1 MVREGRVADVDKV
14 EASPTT
20 LKVAVWLLLL
30 QAAALA
36 LLTLYLVYLD
46 VTATSSSV
54 EGAVSTTVF
63 VGLMA
68 AAFTV
73 VGVSLSRRRRWARG
87 PAIVVEMLQVPI
99 GYTMLTHGLPVVG
112 APVLLF
118 GVVGAGLLLA
128 PSTRRA
134 LGLD

>member
-1 MVREGRVADVDKV
+1 VDKV

-30 QAAALA
+30 QASVLA

-46 VTATSSSV
+46 LTAESATV
-54 EGAVSTTVF
+54 AGALSTTVF
-63 VGLMA
+63 VAIMA
-68 AAFTV
+68 AAFSA
-73 VGVSLSRRRRWARG
+73 VGISLLRRRRWARG
-87 PAIVVEMLQVPI
+87 PAIVIEMLQVPI
-99 GYTMLTHGLPVVG
+99 GYTMLTHGLPAVG
-112 APVLLF
+112 VPVLAF
-118 GVVGAGLLLA
+118 GLVGAGLLLA

>member
-1 MVREGRVADVDKV
+1 VDKV
-14 EASPTT
+14 SSHTGSPAT

-46 VTATSSSV
+46 VTADSATV
-54 EGAVSTTVF
+54 QGALSTTVF
-63 VGLMA
+63 VAMMG
-68 AAFTV
+68 AAFAI
-73 VGVSLSRRRRWARG
+73 VGVALSRRRRWARG
-87 PAIVVEMLQVPI
+87 PAIVIEMLQVPI
-99 GYTMLTHGLPVVG
+99 GYTMLTHGLPAVG
-112 APVLLF
+112 APVLVV

-134 LGLD
+134 LGLE